1 MAERLL
7 LLLKGCQFCSVDVLA
22 VGGDLRRADRE
33 ERIAGFDLLAFF
45 DVEIGDHPLAIRE
58 YSQGSGGGRQK
69 AGHGLLA

>member
-45 DVEIGDHPLAIRE
+45 DVER
-58 YSQGSGGGRQK
+58 
-69 AGHGLLA
+69 